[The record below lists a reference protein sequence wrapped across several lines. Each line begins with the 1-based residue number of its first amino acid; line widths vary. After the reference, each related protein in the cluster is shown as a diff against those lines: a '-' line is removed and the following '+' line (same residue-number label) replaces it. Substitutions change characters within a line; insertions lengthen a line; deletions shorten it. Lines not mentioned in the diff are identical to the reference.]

1 MMQSFLALGL
11 AALTLGSQN
20 AGGQSA
26 APRATETRNPT
37 VYVSVLGPKEVPV
50 TGLTAAD
57 FQVKEDGVTREVLK
71 AETATDP
78 MQIVL
83 LVDDSQA
90 AAHALQPLRE
100 GLTAFVEK
108 LKGRAEIGIVTVGD
122 RATSLVPSTTDTAA
136 LKKGITRIFD
146 RTASGAYL
154 LDGIMEVSEGFARRK
169 ATRPVIVAVAMDR
182 VESREGVEF
191 SNLHYEPVLKQLQAS
206 GATLTVLSVGS
217 PASSQAD
224 EMRNR
229 NMVIAEGTA
238 RTGGRRDQI
247 LAPSGIAEAMPRVAD
262 ELLNQYQV
270 TYSRPEALLP
280 PEKLQVTVSR
290 PGVTVRART
299 RVAGR

>member
-1 MMQSFLALGL
+1 MTHSFLALGL
-11 AALTLGSQN
+11 AALTLGSLN
-20 AGGQSA
+20 AGGQK
-26 APRATETRNPT
+26 APARATETRNQT
-37 VYVSVLGPKEVPV
+37 VYVSVLGPKGVPV
-50 TGLTAAD
+50 TGLAAAD
-57 FQVKEDGVTREVLK
+57 FQVKEDGTTREVLK

-83 LVDDSQA
+83 IVDDSQA
-90 AAHALQPLRE
+90 ARDSLQPMRE
-100 GLTAFVEK
+100 GLTAFVDK

-146 RTASGAYL
+146 RPAAGAYL
-154 LDGIMEVSEGFARRK
+154 LDGIMDVSQGFIRRK
-169 ATRPVIVAVAMDR
+169 ATRPVIVAVTMDG
-182 VESREGVEF
+182 VEIKGVEF
-191 SNLHYEPVLKQLQAS
+191 SNLHYDNVLKQLEAS
-206 GATLTVLSVGS
+206 GAALHVLSVGT
-217 PASSQAD
+217 PSSSMAD

-247 LAPSGIAEAMPRVAD
+247 LAPSGLTEAIPRVAD

-270 TYSRPEALLP
+270 TYSRPETLIP
-280 PEKLQVTVSR
+280 PEKIQVTVSR

>member
-1 MMQSFLALGL
+1 MTHSFLALGL
-11 AALTLGSQN
+11 AALTLGSLN
-20 AGGQSA
+20 AGGQN
-26 APRATETRNPT
+26 APARATETRNQA
-37 VYVSVLGPKEVPV
+37 VYVSVLGPKDVPI
-50 TGLTAAD
+50 TGLAAGD
-57 FQVKEDGVTREVLK
+57 FQVKEDGTTREVLK

-83 LVDDSQA
+83 IVDDSQA
-90 AAHALQPLRE
+90 ARDSLQPMRE
-100 GLTAFVEK
+100 GLTAFVDK

-146 RTASGAYL
+146 RTAAGAYL
-154 LDGIMEVSEGFARRK
+154 LDGIMDVSQGFIRRK
-169 ATRPVIVAVAMDR
+169 ATRPVIVAVTMDG
-182 VESREGVEF
+182 VEIKGVEF
-191 SNLHYEPVLKQLQAS
+191 SNLHYDNVLKQLEAS
-206 GATLTVLSVGS
+206 GAALHVLSVGT
-217 PASSQAD
+217 PYSSLAD

-247 LAPSGIAEAMPRVAD
+247 LAPSGLTEAIPRVAD

-270 TYSRPEALLP
+270 TYSRPETLIP
-280 PEKLQVTVSR
+280 PEKIQVTVSR

>member
-1 MMQSFLALGL
+1 MKHSFLALGL
-11 AALTLGSQN
+11 AALTLGSLN

-26 APRATETRNPT
+26 PPRATETRNPT
-37 VYVSVLGPKEVPV
+37 VYVSVLGPKDVPV
-50 TGLTAAD
+50 TGLTAGD

-122 RATSLVPSTTDTAA
+122 RATSLVASTTDTAA

-146 RTASGAYL
+146 RTAAGAYL

-182 VESREGVEF
+182 VESGEGVEF
-191 SNLHYEPVLKQLQAS
+191 SNLHYESVLKQLQAS
-206 GATLTVLSVGS
+206 GAALHVLSVGS

-270 TYSRPEALLP
+270 TYARPESLIP

>member
-1 MMQSFLALGL
+1 MMQSFVALGL
-11 AALTLGSQN
+11 AVLTLGSLN

-26 APRATETRNPT
+26 PPRATDTRNQN

-50 TGLTAAD
+50 TGLTAKD

-83 LVDDSQA
+83 IVDDSQA
-90 AAHALQPLRE
+90 SAHALQPMRE

-146 RTASGAYL
+146 RTAAGAYL
-154 LDGIMEVSEGFARRK
+154 LDGIMDVSEGFTRRK
-169 ATRPVIVAVAMDR
+169 PARPVIVALTMDV
-182 VESREGVEF
+182 VEGREGVEF
-191 SNLHYEPVLKQLQAS
+191 SNLHYDNVLKKLEAS
-206 GATLTVLSVGS
+206 GATLHVLSVGT
-217 PASSQAD
+217 PASSLAD

-247 LAPSGIAEAMPRVAD
+247 LSPSGIAEAMPRVAD
-262 ELLNQYQV
+262 ELLNQYVV
-270 TYSRPEALLP
+270 TYARPETLIP
-280 PEKLQVTVSR
+280 PEKLQVIVSR